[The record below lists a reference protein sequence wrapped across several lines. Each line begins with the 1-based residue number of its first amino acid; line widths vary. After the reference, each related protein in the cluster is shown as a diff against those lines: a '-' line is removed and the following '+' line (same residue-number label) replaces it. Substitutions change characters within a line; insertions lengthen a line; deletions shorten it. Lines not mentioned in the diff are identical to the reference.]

1 MKNNPA
7 QPAATSARGTPH
19 RARALPAF
27 PLLTACSL
35 AFALLFATGCG
46 RRSTTVDD
54 AGRTGTLHVGIG
66 GEPSELDPHVI
77 NAPPDY
83 RLISAFF
90 EGLTMN
96 DPVTSEPRPAVAE
109 RWTTSPD
116 GLTWTFHLRRD
127 ARWSN
132 GDALTSADFLASF
145 RRALSPALGS
155 QYTLL
160 FNPVRGAEAFAAG
173 KLKDFSQVGCTA
185 LDPHTLVITLAQPTP
200 YFLTL
205 VTGNPIWFPVHPA
218 TVEKFGALDQRGTG
232 WTRPGRFVGNGPFT
246 LKEWRPNQVIAAEK
260 SPTYWDAA
268 RVPLRAVHFHPI
280 DNGDAEER
288 AFRAGQLHITNSVPV
303 ARLAN
308 YRAEK
313 SSPLR
318 TTPVLTVRFI
328 NVNTSRPALADA
340 RVRRALSL
348 ALERTVYAERVLQSA
363 EGPAYALIPPG
374 MPGYTSTAKLEENIA
389 EARALLAAAGFPE
402 GRGFP
407 ALTLARESG
416 GARDLAEAI
425 QQSWRA
431 KLGLD
436 IRILESESRT
446 HWSNLQLKNYD
457 LAIAGWNA
465 DYADPSTFLD
475 LFLTG
480 GGWNFTHWGDP
491 AFDALMRSSS
501 GELDPAKRL
510 ALLQRAEA
518 HLLAALPIIPLTVP
532 RARILLAPTVRDWHL
547 NPLDRPTFTRVSL
560 Q

>member
-7 QPAATSARGTPH
+7 PLVAASAREPIAARP
-19 RARALPAF
+19 RAPFHPFTLVALALT
-27 PLLTACSL
+27 LLIVS
-35 AFALLFATGCG
+35 GCG
-46 RRSTTVDD
+46 RRSTAVAD
-54 AGRTGTLHVGIG
+54 ATRTGTLHVGIG

-90 EGLTMN
+90 EGLAMN
-96 DPVTSEPRPAVAE
+96 DPVTAEPRPAAAE
-109 RWTTSPD
+109 RWSVSPD
-116 GLTWTFHLRRD
+116 GLTWTFHLRRN

-173 KLKDFSQVGCTA
+173 KLKDFAQVGFA
-185 LDPHTLVITLAQPTP
+185 APDPHTLVITLAQPTP

-205 VTGNPIWFPVHPA
+205 VTGNPIWFPIHRG

-246 LKEWRPNQVIAAEK
+246 LKEWRPNQVIVAEK
-260 SPTYWDAA
+260 SPTYWNAD
-268 RVPLRAVHFHPI
+268 RVLLRAVHFHPI
-280 DNGDAEER
+280 DNADAEER
-288 AFRAGQLHITNSVPV
+288 AFRAGQLHVTNSVPI

-308 YRAEK
+308 YRAEQP
-313 SSPLR
+313 SPLR
-318 TTPVLTVRFI
+318 VNPMLTLRFI
-328 NVNTSRPALADA
+328 TLNTSRPALADP

-348 ALERTVYAERVLQSA
+348 ALERSVYAERVLQAA

-374 MPGYTSTAKLEENIA
+374 MPGYSPATRLEENVA
-389 EARALLAAAGFPE
+389 TARALLAAAGFPE

-425 QQSWRA
+425 QQSWRV

-457 LAIAGWNA
+457 IAIAGWNA

-491 AFDALMRSSS
+491 AYDALIRSSAS
-501 GELDPAKRL
+501 ELDPAKRL

-518 HLLAALPIIPLTVP
+518 HLLEAMPIIPLTVP
-532 RARILLAPTVRDWHL
+532 LARTLIASSVRDWHL
-547 NPLDRPTFTRVSL
+547 NPLDRPHFTGVAL

>member
-1 MKNNPA
+1 MTSNPA
-7 QPAATSARGTPH
+7 SSAATVAVAPPARS
-19 RARALPAF
+19 R
-27 PLLTACSL
+27 
-35 AFALLFATGCG
+35 
-46 RRSTTVDD
+46 RRSTFPRLAACAFASVFFFAPGCGKRSTSVET
-54 AGRTGTLHVGIG
+54 ATRTGTLHVGIG

-83 RLISAFF
+83 RLIFAFF

-109 RWTTSPD
+109 RWTSSPD

-132 GDALTSADFLASF
+132 GDALTAADFLASF
-145 RRALSPALGS
+145 RRALSPTLGS

-173 KLKDFSQVGCTA
+173 KLKDFAQVGFA
-185 LDPHTLVITLAQPTP
+185 APDPHTLVITLAQPTP

-205 VTGNPIWFPVHPA
+205 VTGNPIWFPIHPA
-218 TVEKFGALDQRGTG
+218 TVAKHGALDRRGTG

-246 LKEWRPNQVIAAEK
+246 LKEWRPNQVIVAEK
-260 SPTYWDAA
+260 SATYWDAA

-280 DNGDAEER
+280 DNVDAEER
-288 AFRAGQLHITNSVPV
+288 AFRAGQLHLTNSVPV

-308 YRAEK
+308 YRAEQP
-313 SSPLR
+313 SPLR
-318 TTPVLTVRFI
+318 TTPILTVRFI
-328 NVNTSRPALADA
+328 TVNTARPALSDA

-348 ALERTVYAERVLQSA
+348 ALDRTVFSERVLQAA

-374 MPGYTSTAKLEENIA
+374 MPGYTSTAQLEEDVA
-389 EARALLAAAGFPE
+389 AARALLAAAGFPE

-425 QQSWRA
+425 QQAWRS

-446 HWSNLQLKNYD
+446 HWSTLQLKNYD

-491 AFDALMRSSS
+491 AFDSLMRSSS

-510 ALLQRAEA
+510 DLLQRAEA

-532 RARILLAPTVRDWHL
+532 RARILVAPSVRDWHL
-547 NPLDRPTFTRVSL
+547 NPLDRPTFTRTSV